1 MRTIKAKIIILLV
14 ICTIIST
21 VICGGLTLTGML
33 SVSNQNASK
42 IMALECNNSS
52 REINATLSRVEQSV
66 DTLAEVA
73 EQSLTDLQAFR
84 TDAKYVETYTE
95 QLRPTALEFA
105 RNTEGA
111 LTYYIRYNPEFTE
124 PTSGIF
130 ASRESA
136 DADFDQLTPTD
147 FSVYDSDDV
156 AHVGWYYIPIQNGE
170 ATWMD
175 PYLNS
180 NINVYMISYVVP
192 IYVDG
197 VSVGVVGMDID
208 FSEIE
213 SVAEEIQ
220 LYKTGSAYIVN
231 SANQIMYHKNLEFGT
246 AITDVNAGE
255 LKSLNA
261 DLQDESK
268 EGKELNYTLNGKK
281 QVGCYSKLG
290 NGMKLVMV
298 VPKSEIQSASSAI
311 GRMIFVA
318 GVIAVIVSA
327 LAGFFMSAGIVSPI
341 KHATRM
347 MRQISELNLA
357 QDEKM
362 QELSRR
368 KDETGLMSQAMQEMN
383 ERLADIVQKLEETGT
398 VIMENAGHLKNSSKG
413 VGEMCSDNSATTQ
426 QLAAAMEESSAT
438 VETVSQNIETV
449 NKNTKDIMNLSQ
461 NGEEDSQ
468 KILARAKSLSE
479 TTQEATERTKE
490 MYQQVRQKTELAI
503 EKSKAVERINELTHT
518 IMEISAQTN
527 LLALNASIEA
537 ARAGESGRGFAVVAD
552 EIGNLANQT
561 QNTIND
567 IDGIIKEIYEAVG
580 SMAECLNTS
589 TEFLENTVLSDYNHF
604 MQVGEQYAE
613 DAGNYETNMCEIG
626 EAVRN
631 LGAAIE
637 EITEAVNGI
646 KRMTEE
652 SAEGISMIAEKTS
665 EIVDKM
671 ADEEEMIV
679 VNQEKAQALGE
690 IVGNFTLE

>member
-1 MRTIKAKIIILLV
+1 MKTIKARIVILLV

-21 VICGGLTLTGML
+21 VISGGLILIGVTKL
-33 SVSNQNASK
+33 SNENAGE
-42 IMALECNNSS
+42 IMALECKNSS
-52 REINATLSRVEQSV
+52 QEINTTLSRVEQSV
-66 DTLAEVA
+66 DTLAELA
-73 EQSLTDLQAFR
+73 EQSLTDLHAFQ

-136 DADFDQLTPTD
+136 DTDFDQLTPTD
-147 FSVYDSDDV
+147 FSVYDADDV
-156 AHVGWYYIPIQNGE
+156 AHVGWYYIPVQNGE

-208 FSEIE
+208 FSTIE
-213 SVAEEIQ
+213 SVAEDIQ
-220 LYKTGSAYIVN
+220 LYETGSAYIVN

-246 AITDVNAGE
+246 AVTDVNNGE
-255 LKSLNA
+255 LKNLDA
-261 DLQDESK
+261 DLSNDAK
-268 EGKELNYTLNGKK
+268 EGKELDYSFNGKK
-281 QVGCYSKLG
+281 QVGYYGKLE
-290 NGMKLVMV
+290 NGMKLVMT
-298 VPKSEIQSASSAI
+298 VPQSELRSSSSLI
-311 GRMIFVA
+311 GRMTGIA
-318 GVIAVIVSA
+318 GLIAVIVSA
-327 LAGFFMSAGIVSPI
+327 LAGFFMSNGLVAPI

-347 MRQISELNLA
+347 IRQISELNLS
-357 QDEKM
+357 QDDKM

-368 KDETGLMSQAMQEMN
+368 RDETGVMSQAMQEMN
-383 ERLADIVQKLEETGT
+383 ERLADMVQKLEETGT
-398 VIMENAGHLKNSSKG
+398 VIMENAERLKDSSKG
-413 VGEMCSDNSATTQ
+413 VSEMCSDNSATTQ

-438 VETVSQNIETV
+438 AETVSQNIETV
-449 NKNTKDIMNLSQ
+449 NKNAKDIMQLSQ

-468 KILARAKSLSE
+468 KILARAKSLSD
-479 TTQEATERTKE
+479 TTMEATERTKE
-490 MYQQVRQKTELAI
+490 MYQQVRQETELAI

-552 EIGNLANQT
+552 EIGNLASQT

-567 IDGIIKEIYEAVG
+567 IDSIINEIYEAVNN
-580 SMAECLNTS
+580 MAACLNSS
-589 TEFLENTVLSDYNHF
+589 TEFLETTVLSDYNSF
-604 MQVGEQYAE
+604 MQVSDQYAE
-613 DAGNYETNMCEIG
+613 DAGNYEANMHEIG
-626 EAVRN
+626 EAVRS
-631 LGAAIE
+631 LGTAIE
-637 EITEAVNGI
+637 EITEAVDGI
-646 KRMTEE
+646 SRMTEE
-652 SAEGISMIAEKTS
+652 SAEGISTIAEKTS
-665 EIVDKM
+665 EIVERM
-671 ADEEEMIV
+671 EEEENLIAE
-679 VNQEKAQALGE
+679 NQEKAQALGE
-690 IVGNFTLE
+690 IVGTFTVE